1 MNHLMNDNNWI
12 RIIPLGGLGDIGK
25 NMMVVETSNDILI
38 IDSGV
43 LFPDSEMP
51 GADLVLPDMNYIKKN
66 SNKVRG
72 LLITHG
78 HEDHIGSVPYLLEHV
93 NVPIYAPPFAS
104 ELIYKKLKKS
114 RIKQKLNLIPIT
126 VGDQQKIG
134 DFFVEWFSVC
144 HSIPDSTGLLIDTP
158 KGKIIHT
165 GDFKIDH
172 NPILGNPSNL
182 AELADISSPE
192 VLLLMA
198 DSTNADD
205 EGYSGSDR
213 EVFTSLLHLISNAK
227 GRVFISSFAS
237 HIARIQMVFLI
248 AKLCNRKVAFSGRSM
263 IENAKI
269 SQELGHLSIPEGV
282 KITLP
287 QALSLSEDQVV
298 IITTGSQGEPTSS
311 LVKMAS
317 KTHKE
322 IKIKK
327 GDTIIISASIIPG
340 NEVKVYGAIDSLV
353 RQGAH
358 VITNSHAKTHA
369 SGHASSEELRLLINL
384 LNPHYFVPIHGDYR
398 MLKANL
404 DLAIECGVHEKNG
417 FLLTDGD
424 VLEITGKKGQI
435 VDKIPIGENY
445 IDGNSLADDDSSIFE
460 ERIKLSKE
468 GIVVVSFGKNKFSG
482 KFITSMNITSV
493 GFKNPENATLIF
505 QDLKNELKQLLDQEE
520 GELLHLKEIKRIVE
534 NKTVDFI
541 YKRTKKRPVV
551 VITNL
556 DI

>member
-1 MNHLMNDNNWI
+1 MNDNNSI

-25 NMMVVETSNDILI
+25 NMMVIETSNDILV

-51 GADLVLPDMNYIKKN
+51 GADLVIPDMNYIKKN
-66 SNKVRG
+66 SDKIRG

-78 HEDHIGSVPYLLEHV
+78 HEDHIGSIPYLLDHV
-93 NVPIYAPPFAS
+93 NIPIYAPPFAS
-104 ELIYKKLKKS
+104 ELIYKKLKRRRS
-114 RIKQKLNLIPIT
+114 KQKLDLVPIT
-126 VGDQQKIG
+126 VGNPLKIG
-134 DFFVEWFSVC
+134 GFFVEWFNVC
-144 HSIPDSTGLLIDTP
+144 HSIPDSTGLSIDTP
-158 KGKIIHT
+158 NGKIIHT

-182 AELADISSPE
+182 AELADIGSPE

-248 AKLCNRKVAFSGRSM
+248 AKLCNRKVAFSGKSM
-263 IENAKI
+263 VDNAKI
-269 SQELGHLSIPEGV
+269 SQELGHLSIPDGV

-287 QALSLSEDQVV
+287 QALSLDDDQVV

-311 LVKMAS
+311 LVKIAS

-340 NEVKVYGAIDSLV
+340 NEVKVYAAIDSLV
-353 RQGAH
+353 QQGAE
-358 VITNSHAKTHA
+358 VITNGHAKTHA

-384 LNPHYFVPIHGDYR
+384 LNPNYFVPIHGDYR

-404 DLAIECGVHEKNG
+404 NLAIECGVHEKNG

-424 VLEITGKKGQI
+424 VLEITEKKGNI

-445 IDGNSLADDDSSIFE
+445 IDGNSVEDDDSSIFE

-468 GIVVVSFGKNKFSG
+468 GIVVVSFGQNKFSR
-482 KFITSMNITSV
+482 KLITSMTITSV
-493 GFKNPENATLIF
+493 GFKNHESADLIF
-505 QDLKNELKQLLDQEE
+505 QDLKNELKQLLDQRED
-520 GELLHLKEIKRIVE
+520 ELLHLKEVKRIVE

-541 YKRTKKRPVV
+541 YKHTKKRPIV